1 MITHKLIESHPEDS
15 DVKIV
20 FIGTK
25 EECDKERSKYF
36 LSPLSTLELTDEEFD
51 IARKLF
57 KDNRKNEYICTELNL
72 YNYKLFYNKRIK
84 EFEKLLKFEYW
95 DVGNK
100 CWYYS
105 YLITNDIRYSPNHT
119 YDIFRIDFSHHV
131 CATYLFANTKFCTV
145 YCITTTD
152 NSGNV
157 FKFNSIEE
165 YKKYIES
172 LSTIKLK

>member
-57 KDNRKNEYICTELNL
+57 KDNRKNEYIWDG
-72 YNYKLFYNKRIK
+72 
-84 EFEKLLKFEYW
+84 EKLICDNYNAFFPIIDTKQANVIIYPTE
-95 DVGNK
+95 DAT
-100 CWYYS
+100 
-105 YLITNDIRYSPNHT
+105 IEIDND
-119 YDIFRIDFSHHV
+119 DQVDE
-131 CATYLFANTKFCTV
+131 NTKF
-145 YCITTTD
+145 ID
-152 NSGNV
+152 
-157 FKFNSIEE
+157 
-165 YKKYIES
+165 
-172 LSTIKLK
+172 